1 MNLRFKFE
9 YLTNIILFVF
19 SVILILITLK
29 YPFYWD
35 NIVQISVPANW
46 YYETNFKFFYLPDE
60 IATGHPTLVGMYFA
74 FLWKIFG
81 RSLTVSHLGMLPFVF
96 GLLLQIHYFLR
107 NIKIKENL
115 SLALIMVF
123 ILADAT
129 FLSQLSLITFDIIQ
143 LFFFFLCINQILRN
157 KDKAFAFSYVFF
169 ILISLRASIMAIGV
183 LVFNILYDYFS
194 SGRNIRFRNYL
205 KYAPGLLALILF
217 LLLFKINKGWVIHNT
232 VSNAWEASGT
242 FASFQRMIWNTMIL
256 IWRLLDFGRIGLFV
270 FFLFF
275 IFKSISLRRFQDY
288 KLKIL
293 TLIIIGQFV
302 LFFPIL
308 IISQIP
314 FGHRYFLSIIIPSII
329 LTVYWIKNYV
339 KFSSIFLIGTFLLLI
354 SGHFWLYPKGISQ
367 GWDASTIHWNYFK
380 VSEKMYDYIEENKI
394 DKKEIGTFFP
404 NKSSRYLTHIENNK
418 SDVYGG
424 IPFKN
429 KYVLYSNAF
438 NVDHGVLDSLFS
450 NDSKWKLLKKYTQN
464 RIDIGLY
471 QREN

>member
-314 FGHRYFLSIIIPSII
+314 FGHRYFLGNSMHD
-329 LTVYWIKNYV
+329 
-339 KFSSIFLIGTFLLLI
+339 FC
-354 SGHFWLYPKGISQ
+354 
-367 GWDASTIHWNYFK
+367 
-380 VSEKMYDYIEENKI
+380 
-394 DKKEIGTFFP
+394 
-404 NKSSRYLTHIENNK
+404 
-418 SDVYGG
+418 YG
-424 IPFKN
+424 
-429 KYVLYSNAF
+429 
-438 NVDHGVLDSLFS
+438 LF
-450 NDSKWKLLKKYTQN
+450 
-464 RIDIGLY
+464 
-471 QREN
+471 